1 MRWNRWL
8 RSRDS
13 GWFGNEEYTM
23 QRATI
28 EGPDQQTMQC
38 PQCGH
43 EMKVTESLAAPLIA
57 AVERKYQQQM
67 RDQQTQIAG
76 REQEVSNRSAELEK
90 QAADAERRM
99 SEQVRIRLEAERKE
113 VAAQEAERARRQVA
127 AELDRQ
133 AGELK
138 DRDARLESL
147 TGKLKAAQEQEAEFL
162 RQKRALDDERREL
175 KLQVERQV
183 QQELESVRRLAQQQ
197 VEEQTQL
204 KLQDKDSKIEGL
216 LQKINELQ
224 RKAEQGSQQAQGEVL
239 EIQAEQQLRSRFP
252 TDEIQPVAKGQ
263 FGGDLLHTV
272 RDAGGQ
278 SCGTI
283 LWEFKRTQNWSPGWL
298 AKLRGDQRT
307 AGAEIAVLATQ
318 TLPRDITHF
327 DQLDGVWVS
336 SLACTLPVAV
346 ALRQALIELARA
358 RRVGE
363 GEETKAQ
370 QVYSYLTGPQFRH
383 RVETIAEK
391 FTDMRADLDQERKFM
406 ERLWAKREKQL
417 ELVLKASEGI
427 NGDLQAIAGRTLD
440 AIDALQPQMK
450 LLPDEN

>member
-1 MRWNRWL
+1 M
-8 RSRDS
+8 
-13 GWFGNEEYTM
+13 M
-23 QRATI
+23 QRATAQRAATPGAATD
-28 EGPDQQTMQC
+28 GPGEQTMQC
-38 PQCGH
+38 PQCGY

-67 RDQQTQIAG
+67 QDQQVAIAG
-76 REQEVSNRSAELEK
+76 REQEVVNRCAELEK
-90 QAADAERRM
+90 QAADAEQRM
-99 SEQVRIRLEAERKE
+99 AEQVRVRLDAERKQL
-113 VAAQEAERARRQVA
+113 AAQEAERAKQLVA
-127 AELDRQ
+127 GELDRR
-133 AGELK
+133 ASELK

-183 QQELESVRRLAQQQ
+183 QQELETVRRKAQSQAEEKLGLQ
-197 VEEQTQL
+197 VR
-204 KLQDKDSKIEGL
+204 DKDEAIQGL
-216 LQKINELQ
+216 RRQIDELR

-239 EIQAEQQLRSRFP
+239 EVQAEQQLRTRFP
-252 TDEIQPVAKGQ
+252 MDDIQPVAKGQ

-272 RDAGGQ
+272 RDAAGQ
-278 SCGTI
+278 PCGTI

-298 AKLRGDQRT
+298 TKLRGDQRA
-307 AGAEIAVLATQ
+307 AGAEMAVLATQ
-318 TLPRDITHF
+318 TLPREITLF
-327 DQLDGVWVS
+327 DQLEGVWVS

-358 RRVGE
+358 RRAGE
-363 GEETKAQ
+363 GEQTKAQ
-370 QVYSYLTGPQFRH
+370 EVYTYLTGPQFRH

-391 FTDMRADLDQERKFM
+391 FTDMRGDLDQERKFM

>member
-1 MRWNRWL
+1 
-8 RSRDS
+8 
-13 GWFGNEEYTM
+13 M
-23 QRATI
+23 QKAMMQ
-28 EGPDQQTMQC
+28 GPAEQTMQC
-38 PQCGH
+38 PQCGY

-57 AVERKYQQQM
+57 AVERKYQQQ
-67 RDQQTQIAG
+67 I
-76 REQEVSNRSAELEK
+76 REQQAAIDCREREVASRSAELDK

-99 SEQVRIRLEAERKE
+99 SEQVRIRLEAERKQL
-113 VAAQEAERARRQVA
+113 AAQEAERAQRQVA

-138 DRDARLESL
+138 DREARLESL
-147 TGKLKAAQEQEAEFL
+147 TGKLKAAQEQEADFL

-183 QQELESVRRLAQQQ
+183 QQELEAVRRQAKSQA
-197 VEEQTQL
+197 EEQMGLQVRDKVLRRQIDDL
-204 KLQDKDSKIEGL
+204 K
-216 LQKINELQ
+216 

-239 EIQAEQQLRSRFP
+239 EVQAEQQLRARFP
-252 TDEIQPVAKGQ
+252 MDEIQPVAKGQ

-272 RDAGGQ
+272 RDGAGQ
-278 SCGTI
+278 PCGTI
-283 LWEFKRTQNWSPGWL
+283 LWEFKRTQNWSASWL

-307 AGAEIAVLATQ
+307 AGAEVAVLATQ
-318 TLPRDITHF
+318 TLPRDITLF
-327 DQLDGVWVS
+327 DQLEGVWVS
-336 SLACTLPVAV
+336 SLACTLPLAV
-346 ALRQALIELARA
+346 ALRQALIELARV
-358 RRVGE
+358 RRAGE

-370 QVYSYLTGPQFRH
+370 QVYSYLTGAQFRH

-450 LLPDEN
+450 LLPDENL

>member
-1 MRWNRWL
+1 
-8 RSRDS
+8 
-13 GWFGNEEYTM
+13 M
-23 QRATI
+23 QRATTQRATD
-28 EGPDQQTMQC
+28 GPGEQTMQC
-38 PQCGH
+38 PQCRY

-67 RDQQTQIAG
+67 REQQVAIAG
-76 REQEVSNRSAELEK
+76 REQEVVNRCAELEK
-90 QAADAERRM
+90 QAAAAERRM
-99 SEQVRIRLEAERKE
+99 TEQVQVRLEAERKQL
-113 VAAQEAERARRQVA
+113 AAQEAERAKRQVS
-127 AELDRQ
+127 AELERQ
-133 AGELK
+133 ASELK

-183 QQELESVRRLAQQQ
+183 QQELETVRRQAQSQAEEKMGLQ
-197 VEEQTQL
+197 VR
-204 KLQDKDSKIEGL
+204 DKDEAIQGL
-216 LQKINELQ
+216 RRQIDELR

-239 EIQAEQQLRSRFP
+239 EVQAEQQLRTRFP
-252 TDEIQPVAKGQ
+252 MDDIQPVAKGQ
-263 FGGDLLHTV
+263 FGGDLLHMV
-272 RDAGGQ
+272 RDAAGQ
-278 SCGTI
+278 PCGSI

-298 AKLRGDQRT
+298 AKLRGDQRA
-307 AGAEIAVLATQ
+307 AGAEMAVLATQ
-318 TLPRDITHF
+318 TLPRDITLF
-327 DQLDGVWVS
+327 DQMEGVWVS

-358 RRVGE
+358 RRAGE
-363 GEETKAQ
+363 GEQTKAQ
-370 QVYSYLTGPQFRH
+370 EVYTYLTGPQFRH

-427 NGDLQAIAGRTLD
+427 NGDLQAIAGRTLE

>member
-1 MRWNRWL
+1 
-8 RSRDS
+8 
-13 GWFGNEEYTM
+13 M
-23 QRATI
+23 QRATTQGATD
-28 EGPDQQTMQC
+28 GPGEQTMQC
-38 PQCGH
+38 PQCGY

-67 RDQQTQIAG
+67 REQQVAIAG
-76 REQEVSNRSAELEK
+76 REQEVVNRCAELEK
-90 QAADAERRM
+90 QAATAERRM
-99 SEQVRIRLEAERKE
+99 TEQVQVRLEAERKQL
-113 VAAQEAERARRQVA
+113 AAQEAERAKRQVS

-133 AGELK
+133 ASELK

-147 TGKLKAAQEQEAEFL
+147 TGKLKTAQEQEAEFL
-162 RQKRALDDERREL
+162 RQRRALDDERREL

-183 QQELESVRRLAQQQ
+183 QQELETVRHQAQSQAEEKMGLQ
-197 VEEQTQL
+197 VR
-204 KLQDKDSKIEGL
+204 DKDEAIQGL
-216 LQKINELQ
+216 RRQIDELR

-239 EIQAEQQLRSRFP
+239 EVQAEQQLRTRFP
-252 TDEIQPVAKGQ
+252 MDDIQPVAKGQ

-272 RDAGGQ
+272 RDAAGQ
-278 SCGTI
+278 PCGTI

-298 AKLRGDQRT
+298 AKLRGDQRA
-307 AGAEIAVLATQ
+307 AGAEMAVLASQ
-318 TLPRDITHF
+318 SLPRDITLF
-327 DQLDGVWVS
+327 DQMEGVWVS

-358 RRVGE
+358 RRAGE
-363 GEETKAQ
+363 GEQTKAQ
-370 QVYSYLTGPQFRH
+370 EVYTYLTGPQFRH

>member
-1 MRWNRWL
+1 
-8 RSRDS
+8 
-13 GWFGNEEYTM
+13 M
-23 QRATI
+23 QKAMMQ
-28 EGPDQQTMQC
+28 GPAEQTMQC
-38 PQCGH
+38 PQCGY

-57 AVERKYQQQM
+57 AVERKYQQQ
-67 RDQQTQIAG
+67 I
-76 REQEVSNRSAELEK
+76 REQQAAIDCREREVASRSVELDK

-99 SEQVRIRLEAERKE
+99 SEQVRIRLEAERKQLT
-113 VAAQEAERARRQVA
+113 AQETERAQRQVA

-138 DRDARLESL
+138 DREARLESL
-147 TGKLKAAQEQEAEFL
+147 TGKLKAAQEQEADFL
-162 RQKRALDDERREL
+162 RQKRTLEDERREL
-175 KLQVERQV
+175 KLQVEKQV
-183 QQELESVRRLAQQQ
+183 QQELEAVRRQAKSQA
-197 VEEQTQL
+197 EEQMG
-204 KLQDKDSKIEGL
+204 LQVRDKDEAIQVL
-216 LQKINELQ
+216 RRQIDELK

-239 EIQAEQQLRSRFP
+239 EIQAEQQLRARFP
-252 TDEIQPVAKGQ
+252 MDEIQPVAKGQ

-272 RDAGGQ
+272 RDGAGQ
-278 SCGTI
+278 PCGTI
-283 LWEFKRTQNWSPGWL
+283 LWEFKRTQNWSAGWL

-307 AGAEIAVLATQ
+307 VGAEVAVLATQ
-318 TLPRDITHF
+318 TLPRDITLF
-327 DQLDGVWVS
+327 DQLEGVWVS

-346 ALRQALIELARA
+346 ALRQALIELARV
-358 RRVGE
+358 RRAGE

-370 QVYSYLTGPQFRH
+370 QVYSYLTGAQFRH

-427 NGDLQAIAGRTLD
+427 NGDLQAIAGRTLE

-450 LLPDEN
+450 LLPDENL

>member
-1 MRWNRWL
+1 
-8 RSRDS
+8 
-13 GWFGNEEYTM
+13 M
-23 QRATI
+23 QRATTQAPN
-28 EGPDQQTMQC
+28 EQTLEC
-38 PQCGH
+38 PQCGY

-57 AVERKYQQQM
+57 AVERKYQQQL
-67 RDQQTQIAG
+67 RDQKADLSC
-76 REQEVSNRSAELEK
+76 RERELASRSTELDK
-90 QAADAERRM
+90 QAAEAERRM
-99 SEQVRIRLEAERKE
+99 AEQVHVRLEVERKQM
-113 VAAQEAERARRQVA
+113 AAQEAERAKRQVS
-127 AELDRQ
+127 AELESQ
-133 AGELK
+133 ASELK
-138 DRDARLESL
+138 DREARLESL
-147 TGKLKAAQEQEAEFL
+147 SGKLKAAQEQEAEFL

-175 KLQVERQV
+175 KLKVERQV
-183 QQELESVRRLAQQQ
+183 QQELEAVRRQAQHQ

-239 EIQAEQQLRSRFP
+239 EAQAEQQLRARFP
-252 TDEIQPVAKGQ
+252 MDEIQPVAKGQ

-272 RDAGGQ
+272 RDATGQ
-278 SCGTI
+278 PCGTI
-283 LWEFKRTQNWSPGWL
+283 LWEFKRTQNWSAGWL
-298 AKLRGDQRT
+298 AKLRGDQRA
-307 AGAEIAVLATQ
+307 AGAEMAVLATQ
-318 TLPRDITHF
+318 ALPPAITLF

-346 ALRQALIELARA
+346 ALRQALIELARV

-370 QVYSYLTGPQFRH
+370 QVYGYLTGPHFRR

-406 ERLWAKREKQL
+406 ERQWAKREKQL

-427 NGDLQAIAGRTLD
+427 NGDLQAIAGRSLE

>member
-1 MRWNRWL
+1 
-8 RSRDS
+8 
-13 GWFGNEEYTM
+13 M
-23 QRATI
+23 QKAMMQ
-28 EGPDQQTMQC
+28 GPAEQTMQC
-38 PQCGH
+38 PQCGY

-57 AVERKYQQQM
+57 AVERKYQQQI
-67 RDQQTQIAG
+67 REQQAAIDG
-76 REQEVSNRSAELEK
+76 REREVASRSAELDK
-90 QAADAERRM
+90 QAADAERRV
-99 SEQVRIRLEAERKE
+99 SEQVRIRLEAERKQLT
-113 VAAQEAERARRQVA
+113 AQEAERAQRQVA

-138 DRDARLESL
+138 DREARLESL
-147 TGKLKAAQEQEAEFL
+147 TGKLKAAQEQEADFL
-162 RQKRALDDERREL
+162 RQKRALEDERREL

-183 QQELESVRRLAQQQ
+183 QQELEAVRRQAKSQA
-197 VEEQTQL
+197 EEQMG
-204 KLQDKDSKIEGL
+204 LQVRDKDEAIQVL
-216 LQKINELQ
+216 RRQIDELK

-239 EIQAEQQLRSRFP
+239 EVQAEQQLRARFP
-252 TDEIQPVAKGQ
+252 MDEIQPVAKGQ

-272 RDAGGQ
+272 RDGAGQ
-278 SCGTI
+278 PCGTI

-307 AGAEIAVLATQ
+307 AGAEVAVLATQ
-318 TLPRDITHF
+318 TLPRDITLF
-327 DQLDGVWVS
+327 DQLEGVWVS

-346 ALRQALIELARA
+346 ALRQALIELARV
-358 RRVGE
+358 RRAGE

-370 QVYSYLTGPQFRH
+370 QVYSYLTGAQFRH

-450 LLPDEN
+450 LLPDENL